1 MRRILLLLLT
11 LATTS
16 ALPVG
21 EHQRKS
27 VLSAIRRKLSSVSA
41 EQLVP
46 EPDFIPGT
54 TEEAW
59 GAHHSAT
66 PVAATVPP
74 EPEVIRSTTPMVSP
88 EPVAKEFVASASP
101 SPEPAATN
109 PAASPEP
116 NLVATEPSSPYV
128 PYNPTVTR
136 RYQGSFSLAHTDK
149 RSYRYVELDNGMKV
163 LLGSDPSATMA
174 AASVDVSTG
183 SYSDP
188 IEYPGLAHFCEH
200 MLFLSNAKFPEEDEY
215 ETFLASAGGGSNA
228 FTDKTHT
235 NFFFEVS
242 TGYLEPALERLAAFF
257 IAPTFATGASSD
269 QVDRERNAVDSENSK
284 NLQDD
289 EWRTDQLLHSLSSN
303 LSKHHSFSTGN
314 KETLTGGE
322 QLREALTAWYK
333 SHYSSH
339 IMSLALTGNQSLD
352 DLESWALTYFG
363 PLERRPGVIAGRAS
377 SWELA
382 VPSEQLPRLVR
393 YEPLGPDSLELVW
406 FLPGELKSTRSHPL
420 NALSSLFS
428 KETEGSLTLA
438 LADQGWIEELWAGA
452 DEEEE
457 DETVFSIS
465 VTLTPS
471 GVEHVQEVIATVFA
485 AVEKAKDTA
494 TDPQWWEQ
502 DVRAQELAFM
512 YAKPPDVSQEMV
524 ELSGLL
530 KQDYEP
536 LELPRAAYVAREQD
550 ADELVRLLGL
560 MSLERVTILY
570 GTAKHDEDEDDDGTA
585 AWEVEKWYGTKYQSR
600 LFTEEERARYAA
612 PSAVLVAKL
621 TKPGV
626 NPYYPSEEG
635 LKMITVAEQAP
646 PEASPEPLPG
656 TMQPGGPTPFYAT
669 AGPLTVPVLLASDA
683 RSRTWHALD
692 VSFGMPM
699 AYFGLKLYLPHAAHS
714 GLGRVATSV
723 LVGMANEQ
731 MRALKQQLLDAGVQ
745 MDLSPTSSG
754 LELTLAGFSERLPQ
768 VMLATLDQ
776 LSNLTACP
784 DHFAVAK
791 ESTRDEQEAWATAN
805 PSRTAA
811 TLTSS
816 LMSFLAVELP
826 PENEAL
832 LDKLTLEGLFGN
844 RTHLNML
851 SEVSPVL
858 EPDYKLIEGKDALT
872 QDEEETPPDFT
883 APLTDI
889 DDIGKLLTDI
899 DDIGFV
905 AAEPAKEW
913 QEARGGPVAFRKKR
927 GDSAKKGAL
936 EFSALLNPEP
946 AAPKDDGEEA
956 EQSAE
961 LSASEGENEKL
972 VGVKAF
978 DFLAVG
984 NVEASVASGLHA
996 DLNER
1001 LFGEVTE
1008 LGAVGT
1014 DPSTTDLAGGSA
1026 SSMLVQAPLGQA
1038 RVLLP
1043 SGSRLAYA
1051 IEHPSP
1057 DQTQSAVELTIQLGR
1072 RDKLGIQQDA
1082 AALILGKFL
1091 PGKFFAD
1098 LRTQQQL
1105 GYVVQSALGTHF
1117 GIREL
1122 VFLVQGT
1129 AQPPGNVSKSIL
1141 TFVDSMPELVKQ
1153 LNADDFS
1160 SYVDSTKASLLQ
1172 SPISIEDEG
1181 KGLGVTLFSKI
1192 SENCTSS
1199 FDYNAKL
1206 AAAMDTVTLADV
1218 LAFAEAIVEP
1228 QGQYSRL
1235 LVQVYGRKQ
1244 QPLPETSVFPPDY
1257 VQLNREAH
1265 YQEATYLGC
1274 EGPTFPAPGATAV
1287 QAPEDPE
1294 GGFLGCVD
1302 GCPDGWEPPKTAPAE
1317 PGAPGA
1323 AAEPGPGAP
1332 ATAPA
1337 LEEAAKPQEA
1347 LELPRKVEGTDSA
1360 TAPASEAPAPEQ
1372 LLPAIID
1379 AIDANAADPAV
1390 PDTAEPGVA
1399 AEQLSKQ
1406 KTNVQWWCPWCSNT
1420 TTAAAA

>member
-1 MRRILLLLLT
+1 M
-11 LATTS
+11 
-16 ALPVG
+16 
-21 EHQRKS
+21 
-27 VLSAIRRKLSSVSA
+27 LSAVRSQLSSVSA

-46 EPDFIPGT
+46 EPDFVPGT

-59 GAHHSAT
+59 GARHSAT

-74 EPEVIRSTTPMVSP
+74 EPEVTRSTTPMVSP

-101 SPEPAATN
+101 SPEPAATDH
-109 PAASPEP
+109 AASPEP

-257 IAPTFATGASSD
+257 VAPTFATGASSD

-352 DLESWALTYFG
+352 DLESWALAYFG

-406 FLPGELKSTRSHPL
+406 FLPGELNRTRSHPL
-420 NALSSLFS
+420 NSLSSLFS

-438 LADQGWIEELWAGA
+438 LAEQGWIEELWAGA

-465 VTLTPS
+465 ATLTPS
-471 GVEHVQEVIATVFA
+471 GVEHVQEVIQTVFA

-530 KQDYEP
+530 KQNYEP
-536 LELPRAAYVAREQD
+536 LELPRAAYVAREPD

-570 GTAKHDEDEDDDGTA
+570 GTAKHDDDDDTD

-600 LFTEEERARYAA
+600 LLTEEERARYAA
-612 PSAVLVAKL
+612 PSAELEAKL

-646 PEASPEPLPG
+646 PEASPEPLPE
-656 TMQPGGPTPFYAT
+656 TMQPGGPTPYDAA
-669 AGPLTVPVLLASDA
+669 AGPITVPVLIASDA

-745 MDLSPTSSG
+745 MDLAPTSSG

-784 DHFAVAK
+784 DHFAVAM
-791 ESTRDEQEAWATAN
+791 ESTRDEQETWATAN

-851 SEVSPVL
+851 REVSPVL
-858 EPDYKLIEGKDALT
+858 EPDYKLIEGKDALK
-872 QDEEETPPDFT
+872 QDEEETPTETPPDFT

-899 DDIGFV
+899 DDIGLE
-905 AAEPAKEW
+905 AAEPANEW
-913 QEARGGPVAFRKKR
+913 EETKGGPVAFRKKR

-936 EFSALLNPEP
+936 EFDALLNPEP
-946 AAPKDDGEEA
+946 AAPIDDRKEA
-956 EQSAE
+956 KPSAS
-961 LSASEGENEKL
+961 LNASEGENEKL

-1001 LFGEVTE
+1001 LFGDVT
-1008 LGAVGT
+1008 
-1014 DPSTTDLAGGSA
+1014 STTELAGGSA
-1026 SSMLVQAPLGQA
+1026 SSMPVQAPLGQA

-1129 AQPPGNVSKSIL
+1129 AQPPANVSKSIL

-1153 LNADDFS
+1153 LTADDFG
-1160 SYVDSTKASLLQ
+1160 SYVASTKASLLQ
-1172 SPISIEDEG
+1172 TPLSIEDEG

-1218 LAFAEAIVEP
+1218 LKFAEAIVEP

-1257 VQLNREAH
+1257 MQLDREAH
-1265 YQEATYLGC
+1265 FIEATYSGC

-1287 QAPEDPE
+1287 PAPEDPE

-1317 PGAPGA
+1317 PGEPGA
-1323 AAEPGPGAP
+1323 AAVPAPDAP

-1337 LEEAAKPQEA
+1337 EVPGPDAPDMAPATAPAPDEAAKPEEAQEPPDTA
-1347 LELPRKVEGTDSA
+1347 PRKVEETDSA

-1379 AIDANAADPAV
+1379 AIDANAADPVV
-1390 PDTAEPGVA
+1390 PDTAEPQVA

-1420 TTAAAA
+1420 TMTAAAA